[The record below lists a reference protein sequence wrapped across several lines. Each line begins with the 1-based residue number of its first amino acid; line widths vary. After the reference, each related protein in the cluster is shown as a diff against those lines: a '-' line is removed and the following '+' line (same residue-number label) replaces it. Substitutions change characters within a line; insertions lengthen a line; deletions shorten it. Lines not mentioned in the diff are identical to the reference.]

1 MRQNWTW
8 ALVFA
13 ALAAG
18 LFPVERAAAQCE
30 LSKHQALDAATGD
43 DFGGAVAIDGDVIVI
58 GAPEDD
64 DAGSSSGAAYVF
76 RFDGT
81 DWAQEQ
87 KLSAF
92 DADNGDDYGI
102 SVAVSGDT
110 IIVGANRDDLPGMSR
125 AGSAYVYRFVAGS
138 WQHEAHLTAQDAAAD
153 DRFGSSV
160 AIDGDTLVVGATH
173 DDDGLSNAGAG
184 YVFTRSGTVWTQQD
198 KLTADM
204 PTGTNPHV
212 GRSASIDGDVV
223 VLGAWQAA
231 PAGQFTV
238 GAAYVFRRD
247 GDTWPQE
254 QKLTASDAAD
264 FSQYGQAVSISDP
277 VIAVGAPREHA
288 EGPSDSGAA
297 YFYRWNG
304 VSWDEEDKVK
314 ATGAQA
320 NDRFGWSISLAGESA
335 VIGTD
340 TSSTKAYLF
349 AFVASE
355 WSEQAMLT
363 STDADVSSEYAYSV
377 GLAGDTAV
385 IGDRNGAAGTGLA
398 FIFESAG
405 PDCNDNGFCDSRDIA
420 EGDSPDDN
428 GNGIPDEC
436 EGPICGDCPTD
447 VDGSGSTGAFD
458 LAVLLGSWGPCAPGD
473 ACGCLDDN
481 GDGVIGAFDL
491 AVLLGSWGPCQ

>member
-1 MRQNWTW
+1 MRQNWTMTFV
-8 ALVFA
+8 LA
-13 ALAAG
+13 ALATG
-18 LFPVERAAAQCE
+18 FFPIERAAAQCE

-58 GAPEDD
+58 GAPEVDGV
-64 DAGSSSGAAYVF
+64 GSSSGAAYVF
-76 RFDGT
+76 RFDGAE
-81 DWAQEQ
+81 WAQEQ
-87 KLSAF
+87 KLTAF
-92 DADNGDDYGI
+92 DTEGGDDYGY

-110 IIVGANRDDLPGMSR
+110 IIVGANRDDLPGLSR

-138 WQHEAHLTAQDAAAD
+138 WEHEDHLTAPDAAAD
-153 DRFGSSV
+153 DRFGTSV

-173 DDDGLSNAGAG
+173 DDDGLPNAGAG
-184 YVFTRSGTVWTQQD
+184 YVFTRSGTKWTEQD
-198 KLTADM
+198 KLTADI

-238 GAAYVFRRD
+238 GAAYVFRRN
-247 GDTWPQE
+247 GAVWPQE

-264 FSQYGQAVSISDP
+264 FSQFGQAVSISGT
-277 VIAVGAPREHA
+277 VIGVGAPREHVK
-288 EGPSDSGAA
+288 GPSDSGAA

-304 VSWDEEDKVK
+304 VSWEEEDKVK
-314 ATGAQA
+314 ATDAQN
-320 NDRFGWSISLAGESA
+320 NDQFGWSISVVDESA
-335 VIGTD
+335 VIGTG
-340 TSSTKAYLF
+340 TSSSKAYLF
-349 AFVASE
+349 AFGAGK
-355 WSEQAMLT
+355 WSEQAMLF
-363 STDADVSSEYAYSV
+363 SADADVSSEYAYSV
-377 GLAGDTAV
+377 GLAGGTAV

-436 EGPICGDCPTD
+436 DSDCPAD
-447 VDGSGSTGAFD
+447 LDGDGSVGASD
-458 LAVLLGSWGPCAPGD
+458 LALLLGNWGPCPACPMDFDGDGMVSASDLALLLGSWG
-473 ACGCLDDN
+473 AC
-481 GDGVIGAFDL
+481 
-491 AVLLGSWGPCQ
+491 P